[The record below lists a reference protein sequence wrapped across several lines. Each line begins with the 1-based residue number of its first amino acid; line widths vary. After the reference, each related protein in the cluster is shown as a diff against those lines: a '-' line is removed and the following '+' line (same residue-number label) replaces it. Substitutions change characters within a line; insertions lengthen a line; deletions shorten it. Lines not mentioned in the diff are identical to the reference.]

1 MESKSLFN
9 SHLNIIYG
17 RDRLS
22 TGRKSI
28 YIYIYIGL
36 QNLKIQ
42 INMKLTNLLQQLLLG
57 EKIQLKY

>member
-22 TGRKSI
+22 TGRKS
-28 YIYIYIGL
+28 IYIYIGL

>member
-1 MESKSLFN
+1 MVEIGSAQAAN
-9 SHLNIIYG
+9 
-17 RDRLS
+17 R
-22 TGRKSI
+22 